1 VPFFY
6 VFVKLNAFNMSLL
19 ASECSEAPRQA
30 TIPILYHGVDEKNPA
45 RRQDFSLA
53 FGAYGSSFYH

>member
-1 VPFFY
+1 MQIFVPFFY

-30 TIPILYHGVDEKNPA
+30 TIWFYVMEWMRKILPED
-45 RRQDFSLA
+45 RISL
-53 FGAYGSSFYH
+53 